1 MSSRRINHELQP
13 LFEFSKVVNSS
24 LDLEFILAT
33 VLRTLMGKMLAGKGM
48 VLSRADKQHFRVQF
62 VRGLPESLV
71 GSLYTMARA
80 PRAFVH
86 LGRRKESWAA
96 TLGALEMDVLV
107 PIPSRG
113 SIVGYLALGRRMN
126 AARYGTAD
134 KELLNSL
141 VDLSGSAIE
150 KALIIGQ
157 VNDANRNLDRKVQEL
172 NTLFDLSKELNAGLD
187 LERVLRLL
195 SFALMGQIGVRQYAV
210 CLQQQDRMEIAT
222 SRTGDLAALQH
233 ALPTLCL
240 LTKASSVEELLKHRE
255 CRSTAGD
262 LVRLGFQAVIPMH
275 IQSKTKGLILL
286 GARLRGGEYSQADL
300 EYLYALANL
309 AIISIENARLFRE
322 TIEKQRLEDEL
333 IIAQEIQRGLLPES
347 LPRVPTF
354 DIAAANIPSK
364 QVGGDYYDVL
374 QRTDR
379 ELVIAIGDVSGKGT
393 PAALLMANVQAALR
407 ALAPSEQS
415 LSVITGRINDLTA
428 ANTRGGSK
436 FITFFWG
443 VLDTVSKTLTYVNAG
458 HNPPVLVRASG
469 AVEYLDRGGL
479 FLGVLPTSVPYEQAT
494 VQLATGDLLVL
505 FTDGVSEAMNASSED
520 FTEERLLDVIRRSRA
535 KSCQEIIDTVLRA
548 VEEHAAGTPQSDD
561 ITLLVLRAI

>member
-479 FLGVLPTSVPYEQAT
+479 ILGVLPTSVPYEQAT

>member
-1 MSSRRINHELQP
+1 MSSRRINNELQP

-48 VLSRADKQHFRVQF
+48 VLSRLDKQQFRVQF

-71 GSLYTMARA
+71 GSSYTMARA
-80 PRAFVH
+80 PRAILH
-86 LGRRKESWAA
+86 LGRRKDAWAA
-96 TLGALEMDVLV
+96 ALAALEMDVLV

-126 AARYGTAD
+126 GARYGTAD
-134 KELLNSL
+134 RELLTSL

-157 VNDANRNLDRKVQEL
+157 VHEANRNLDRKVQEL

-187 LERVLRLL
+187 LDKVLRLL

-210 CLQQQDRMEIAT
+210 CLKVQDRMEIAAHRADDPASLQLT
-222 SRTGDLAALQH
+222 LPTFCSFKKPSGVGDLLKLREYRTAAG
-233 ALPTLCL
+233 
-240 LTKASSVEELLKHRE
+240 E
-255 CRSTAGD
+255 

-275 IQSKTKGLILL
+275 IQSKTEGLILL
-286 GARLRGGEYSQADL
+286 GPRLRGGEYSQADL

-333 IIAQEIQRGLLPES
+333 IIAQEIQRGLLPER

-354 DIAAANIPSK
+354 DIAATNLPSK

-374 QRTDR
+374 QRSDR
-379 ELVIAIGDVSGKGT
+379 ELVVAIGDVSGKGT

-458 HNPPVLVRASG
+458 HNPPILLRASG
-469 AVEYLDRGGL
+469 AAEYLDRGGL
-479 FLGVLPTSVPYEQAT
+479 ILGVLPTSVPYEQAT
-494 VQLATGDLLVL
+494 VQLVTGDMLVL
-505 FTDGVSEAMNASSED
+505 FTDGVSEAMNSRSED
-520 FTEERLLDVIRRSRA
+520 FTEERLLEVIRQSRS
-535 KSCQEIIDTVLRA
+535 KSCQEVIDTVLRA

-561 ITLLVLRAI
+561 ITLVILRAI